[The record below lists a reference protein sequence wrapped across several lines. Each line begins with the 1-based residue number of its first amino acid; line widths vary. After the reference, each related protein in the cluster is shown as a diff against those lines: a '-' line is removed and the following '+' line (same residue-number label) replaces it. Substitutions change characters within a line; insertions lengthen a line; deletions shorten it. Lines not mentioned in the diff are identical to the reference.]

1 MKNLTRRNFIKGS
14 LASAATAGVA
24 SQLLTSNVWAQ
35 ARGANDDI
43 RVAVVGIGNKG
54 RQHVRE
60 LLKHQGVRLVA
71 VSDADTERMEKRA
84 LKYAREANQNVQPI
98 QDFRRILDDKSID
111 AIVTA
116 TPNHWHALVTIW
128 ACQAGKDVYV
138 EKPVSHNVWEG
149 KKMIEAARKYNRI
162 VQSGTQLRSDT
173 GLRQVIPYIQQGN
186 LGKIKLAH
194 CLCYNYRGSIGKVA
208 GPQPIPA
215 TVDYNL
221 WCGPAPLEPLR
232 RKKLHYDWHWVWS
245 TGNGDLVN
253 QAIHDMDLCR
263 WAIGED
269 QFPSEVTSIA
279 GRFGYD
285 DDGETPNTQV
295 AFLKYDK
302 VPIVYVMQGL
312 GREKGSKS
320 LNAYKGVRTGIVI
333 ECENGYFAGGKG
345 GGWVYDNNDK
355 KVKQFIGDGG
365 KGHHANF
372 FKAMRSRKVSDLNAD
387 VREGY
392 LSSCLCHLACIPDR
406 VGALTT
412 VEKIKES
419 ISSEHPEV
427 GVRFEEF
434 QKHLAANEVDLTKVN
449 ARLGPKLKIDQKAE
463 TYIGAA
469 KYNDSY
475 WANQLLARTYR
486 EPFVVRDQV

>member
-1 MKNLTRRNFIKGS
+1 MNSITRRNFLRKS
-14 LASAATAGVA
+14 LASAAVAGAA
-24 SQLLTSNVWAQ
+24 SALSTQSVWANV
-35 ARGANDDI
+35 RGANDDI
-43 RVAVVGIGNKG
+43 RVAVIGIGNKG
-54 RQHVRE
+54 KQHVKG
-60 LLKHQGVRLVA
+60 LLKHPGVRLVA
-71 VSDADTERMEKRA
+71 VSDADTERMEENA
-84 LKYAREANQNVQPI
+84 LKYAREANQNVQAI
-98 QDFRRILDDKSID
+98 QDFRKILDDKSID

-173 GLRQVIPYIQQGN
+173 GLREAIPYIQQGN

-194 CLCYNYRGSIGKVA
+194 CLCYNYRGSIGKVD
-208 GPQPIPA
+208 GPQPIPK
-215 TVDYNL
+215 TVDYDL
-221 WCGPAPLEPLR
+221 WCGPAPLEPLM
-232 RKKLHYDWHWVWS
+232 RKRLHYDWHWVWS

-263 WAIGED
+263 WVIGED
-269 QFPSEVTSIA
+269 QFPSEVLSIA

-312 GREKGSKS
+312 GMSKGMKA
-320 LNAYKGVRTGIVI
+320 LNSYKGIRTGIVI

-345 GGWVYDNNDK
+345 GGWVYDNNDN
-355 KVKQFIGDGG
+355 KVKQFKGDGG

-406 VGALTT
+406 IGSLAT
-412 VEKIKES
+412 VEQIRES
-419 ISSEHPEV
+419 IQSDHPEV

-434 QKHLAANEVDLTKVN
+434 QKHLGANEVDLAETR
-449 ARLGPKLKIDQKAE
+449 ATLGPKLTIDQKNE
-463 TYIGAA
+463 TYIGAEG
-469 KYNDSY
+469 YNDSY
-475 WANQLLARTYR
+475 WANLLLRRSYR
-486 EPFVVRDQV
+486 EPFVVRDEV